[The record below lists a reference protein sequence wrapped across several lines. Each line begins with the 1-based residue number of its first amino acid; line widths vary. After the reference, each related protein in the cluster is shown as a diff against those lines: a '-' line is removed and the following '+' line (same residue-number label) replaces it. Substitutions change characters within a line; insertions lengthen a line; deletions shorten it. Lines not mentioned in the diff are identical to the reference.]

1 MVKQYCNVARYK
13 NHIYVREIVDGVER
27 NRKVKYKP
35 YLFQRTNKKTEHRDF
50 YDRFYLEKV
59 RFETPYE
66 MKEFLDS
73 YSQIPDE
80 IWGNTDI
87 VSQFI
92 HEEGYASHAD
102 TSKIIRSYVDI
113 EVNSLYQDSEGN
125 WIDGGFPNQDD
136 AKFPINAICEYRSDD
151 KKYHI
156 FTTAKGWD
164 VTKSQLK
171 YAEAVDYHS
180 FDTEEQLLK
189 AWMRFWCRK
198 YPHITSGWNNKT
210 FDIVYIIN
218 RIRILFGQDVVN
230 CLSPWGVVDIKT
242 THDKFGKQSNVY
254 SILGISIIDY
264 MDLYKKYRNKPRE
277 KYTLMYISKVENP
290 DEHKI
295 EFTGNHNTLF
305 RDNPALFADYN
316 IQDVRCCT
324 NFDVKFQFMDMI
336 IYLAYYAGVNF
347 EDTFSPLK
355 IWDTHIYREAEKQGY
370 IIPIKGESSPKDSY
384 EGAYVHEPV
393 PGLKGAICSFD
404 FTSLYPNL
412 MILFYI
418 GADVHVTGERKASL
432 RKALIELMEKNRDT
446 CGKMLDELQLTGIF
460 NEFYIYNDIPEVVT
474 EFLKRNKV
482 ALTTNVEFYDVSRK
496 SVFVDLIQLLFKE
509 RKENKKESAIHK
521 QNAKE
526 IRNELKERGTSEKYS
541 KYSTDELQKMLA
553 EELHLAEV
561 FNVLQLVKK
570 ILLNSLYGA
579 VGNNFFR
586 YYNKDMA
593 RSITLMGQCMINKAA
608 IKKNEYISKILK
620 ESEVVDRRAYSDTD
634 SNYMDMTDI
643 LNKFYE
649 ISPDADRNAATDFMD
664 KFCKDIESNCLQPVF
679 DKVKY
684 ECNGFSGG
692 GLHMDRE
699 AICIPYKKT
708 GHSAIWTAKKRYI
721 AMVSDME
728 DFRYDEPHKKIMGM
742 FSVTSSC
749 PEFIKPVFDQTL
761 IELIKEGPDSA
772 RKVISD
778 FKNVFFSKTIE
789 EISFPKSVSD
799 VTKFTDPKTML
810 PWSGKW
816 FDSVAGKER
825 NGGIPINA
833 NAAIC
838 YNYLVRKLN
847 IQNKY
852 QYIKDGDKMKYAYL
866 NQNQYGFSVIGFI
879 DTLPEEF
886 ELNDFVSYETHWEKL
901 FYSPIN
907 DVFEACGLSIEKFG
921 RIDDF
926 F

>member
-1 MVKQYCNVARYK
+1 MIKQYCNVARYK

-35 YLFQRTNKKTEHRDF
+35 YLFQRTNKKTEYRDF

-125 WIDGGFPNQDD
+125 WIDGGFPDQDD

-164 VTKSQLK
+164 ATKSQLK

-189 AWMRFWCRK
+189 AWMRFWCKK
-198 YPHITSGWNNKT
+198 YPHITSGWNNKA

-370 IIPIKGESSPKDSY
+370 VIPLKGESSPKDSY

-561 FNVLQLVKK
+561 YNVLQLVKK

-620 ESEVVDRRAYSDTD
+620 ESEVVDRRTYSDTD
-634 SNYMDMTDI
+634 STIFSTEIYINGEKIAIGEAYESLNGNEFENINGKFVKELPKGMYKTVAIDENDISKSKETDI
-643 LNKFYE
+643 HYIMKHKTKKHMYKIKVDDNE
-649 ISPDADRNAATDFMD
+649 IVVTEDHSLMIVRDNVLM
-664 KFCKDIESNCLQPVF
+664 KGSVKDLQ
-679 DKVKY
+679 K
-684 ECNGFSGG
+684 G
-692 GLHMDRE
+692 
-699 AICIPYKKT
+699 
-708 GHSAIWTAKKRYI
+708 
-721 AMVSDME
+721 
-728 DFRYDEPHKKIMGM
+728 DEI
-742 FSVTSSC
+742 
-749 PEFIKPVFDQTL
+749 ITL
-761 IELIKEGPDSA
+761 IG
-772 RKVISD
+772 
-778 FKNVFFSKTIE
+778 
-789 EISFPKSVSD
+789 SF
-799 VTKFTDPKTML
+799 
-810 PWSGKW
+810 
-816 FDSVAGKER
+816 E
-825 NGGIPINA
+825 
-833 NAAIC
+833 
-838 YNYLVRKLN
+838 
-847 IQNKY
+847 
-852 QYIKDGDKMKYAYL
+852 
-866 NQNQYGFSVIGFI
+866 
-879 DTLPEEF
+879 
-886 ELNDFVSYETHWEKL
+886 
-901 FYSPIN
+901 
-907 DVFEACGLSIEKFG
+907 
-921 RIDDF
+921 
-926 F
+926 

>member
-35 YLFQRTNKKTEHRDF
+35 YLFQRTNKKTEYRDF

-125 WIDGGFPNQDD
+125 WIDGGFPDQDD

-151 KKYHI
+151 KKYHL

-164 VTKSQLK
+164 ATKSQLK

-189 AWMRFWCRK
+189 AWMRFWCKK
-198 YPHITSGWNNKT
+198 YPHITSGWNNKA

-242 THDKFGKQSNVY
+242 THDRFGKQSNVY

-290 DEHKI
+290 EEHKI

-370 IIPIKGESSPKDSY
+370 VIPLKGESSPKDSY

-561 FNVLQLVKK
+561 YNVLQLVKK

-620 ESEVVDRRAYSDTD
+620 ESEVVDRRTYSDTD

-866 NQNQYGFSVIGFI
+866 NQNQFGFSVIGFI

-886 ELNDFVSYETHWEKL
+886 GLNDFVSYETHWEKL